1 MSKRNRPSEYLLFFL
16 HSLLLLHYVIFEVH
30 NVIYYKLKVQVDEYY
45 KTNFLVVP
53 SSLIW
58 DERLAANINFYF
70 KRRGAFKIKHNSKN
84 QDSMGQVFSDR
95 CVNIRVIY
103 NFLLLWL
110 RCKLIPLK
118 PRYWFLAISFFI

>member
-58 DERLAANINFYF
+58 DERLAANINFLF
-70 KRRGAFKIKHNSKN
+70 QEKRGILN
-84 QDSMGQVFSDR
+84 
-95 CVNIRVIY
+95 
-103 NFLLLWL
+103 
-110 RCKLIPLK
+110 
-118 PRYWFLAISFFI
+118 